1 MKYGRSWNIYRNRP
15 YISIYIHT
23 HANMY
28 VRKKESLR
36 KLRAISMRL
45 RAGLQNREDTAIRVK
60 GAIK

>member
-1 MKYGRSWNIYRNRP
+1 MGGRG
-15 YISIYIHT
+15 IYIEIAPIYLYIYT